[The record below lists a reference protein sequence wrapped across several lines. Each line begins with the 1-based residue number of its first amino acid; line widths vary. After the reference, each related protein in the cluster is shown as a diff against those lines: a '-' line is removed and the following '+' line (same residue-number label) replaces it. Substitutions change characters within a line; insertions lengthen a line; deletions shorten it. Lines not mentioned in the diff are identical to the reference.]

1 MFWIE
6 VHISVLQR
14 SVLFYKDRLLKQNRW
29 IFPALAQR
37 ALDDRMP
44 FVWAAGGSAQKRDG
58 HPKQRWPNSH
68 AYFNGSIS
76 RPFRFYFLIL
86 ITMGILWHGL
96 SLLLLCLLRCSDG
109 CTDPWPFTYNLY
121 CRTICSFFL
130 SAVALECV
138 CFLVWEVNN

>member
-58 HPKQRWPNSH
+58 HPKQRWPNSLML
-68 AYFNGSIS
+68 IS
-76 RPFRFYFLIL
+76 MGASPDPSGFTFWFWSPWGYCGMAWVSFYCVFFVAQMDALTHGPLLTTYIVGPFAAFFSLQWLWSVYVFLY
-86 ITMGILWHGL
+86 G
-96 SLLLLCLLRCSDG
+96 R
-109 CTDPWPFTYNLY
+109 
-121 CRTICSFFL
+121 
-130 SAVALECV
+130 
-138 CFLVWEVNN
+138 